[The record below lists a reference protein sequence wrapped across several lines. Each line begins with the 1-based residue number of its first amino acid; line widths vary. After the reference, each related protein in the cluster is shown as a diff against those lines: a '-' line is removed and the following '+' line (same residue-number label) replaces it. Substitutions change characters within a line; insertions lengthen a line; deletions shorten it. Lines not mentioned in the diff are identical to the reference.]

1 MSFDRIFQQ
10 EQIARVV
17 ESRVVVCSVG
27 NMQLIPLDAES
38 EKLTQKIEGPFQK
51 NEKVRYL

>member
-17 ESRVVVCSVG
+17 ESRVVVWSVG
-27 NMQLIPLDAES
+27 NIQLIPLDREREPHS
-38 EKLTQKIEGPFQK
+38 ENRGPFS
-51 NEKVRYL
+51 EE